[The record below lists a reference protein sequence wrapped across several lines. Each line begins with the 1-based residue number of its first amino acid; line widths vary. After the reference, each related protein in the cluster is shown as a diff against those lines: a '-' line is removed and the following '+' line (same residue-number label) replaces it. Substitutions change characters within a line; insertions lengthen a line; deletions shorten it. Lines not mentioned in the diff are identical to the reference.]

1 MSSFSDEERN
11 TPAETPS
18 AKHQFSTNQSFQLV
32 CLLQALIS
40 RISVLERASKYVQ
53 CRIDRTLS
61 STTLEERQKEITDDT
76 IEKLQ
81 NFINSVDEVERPSQ
95 SIVVNVA
102 KSRGPDSRGPRA
114 VMYRTAY
121 IVGVVAGIVGG
132 IIIGLREIGLL
143 K

>member
-1 MSSFSDEERN
+1 MSSFEEHERK

-18 AKHQFSTNQSFQLV
+18 AKHYFTTNQSFQLV
-32 CLLQALIS
+32 CLIQALIN
-40 RISVLERASKYVQ
+40 RISVLERSSKYVQ
-53 CRIDRTLS
+53 CRLDRTLS
-61 STTLEERQKEITDDT
+61 STTLEERQKEIVDDT
-76 IEKLQ
+76 LEKMQ

-114 VMYRTAY
+114 IMYRTAY
-121 IVGVVAGIVGG
+121 IVGVIAGIVGG
-132 IIIGLREIGLL
+132 IIVGLKEIGLI